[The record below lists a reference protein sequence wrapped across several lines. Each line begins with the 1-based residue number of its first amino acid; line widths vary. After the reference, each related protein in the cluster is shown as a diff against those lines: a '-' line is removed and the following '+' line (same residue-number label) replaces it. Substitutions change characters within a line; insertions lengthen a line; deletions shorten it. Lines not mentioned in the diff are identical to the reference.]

1 MPTAPIKGGKADRKP
16 RDNDRHD
23 NDRHSGKAARIGNAA
38 PGPAPHRGR
47 NGGNGPPHE
56 DERG

>member
-1 MPTAPIKGGKADRKP
+1 MVGATMTGATMTGT
-16 RDNDRHD
+16 
-23 NDRHSGKAARIGNAA
+23 AARIGNAA

-47 NGGNGPPHE
+47 NGGNGPPQE